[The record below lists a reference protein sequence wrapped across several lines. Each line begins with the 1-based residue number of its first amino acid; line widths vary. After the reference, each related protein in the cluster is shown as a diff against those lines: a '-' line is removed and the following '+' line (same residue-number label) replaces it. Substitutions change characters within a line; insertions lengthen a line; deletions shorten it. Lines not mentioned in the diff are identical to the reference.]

1 MPVVVIGLNHR
12 TAPLAVLEAMTVG
25 ERAQDKTLHA
35 LMSQEHVSEAVVLST
50 CNRTEVYAVAEK
62 FHGGYA
68 DIRAVLAELAFL
80 EPEDFSDHLYVHH
93 DSAAV
98 AHLFD
103 VVSGLDSAVLGE
115 HEIQG
120 QVKTAWEAAQ
130 GVDAVGPTLNLLFR
144 HALEAGKRVRHET
157 AIGQGT
163 ASVSYSAVALADTHF
178 GAITG
183 APTGQGLV
191 GKRAVVLGAGDMGAS
206 MAASLCDA
214 GVADLVVANRTFDK
228 ARAVAKSLDARAVRF
243 ADVTAEL
250 VDADVLLTS
259 TGAAS
264 ILLTRDEIAGVVERR
279 GQRPLLLVDIAVPRD
294 IDPSVADLPGVTV
307 LDMDDLSGFAEAGL
321 AERRKEV
328 EIVRRLL
335 DEELERYLAAT
346 SARAV
351 APVIVA
357 LRSAAESARVAE
369 LERVQGRLAGLDD
382 EQQAAVDAVTQ
393 SLVAKLLHQ
402 PTVAL
407 REAAGTSKGDRL
419 VQALRDLFDIDA

>member
-12 TAPLAVLEAMTVG
+12 TAPLAVLESMTVG
-25 ERAQDKTLHA
+25 DRAQDKTLHA
-35 LMSQEHVSEAVVLST
+35 LLSREHVSEAVVLST

-68 DIRAVLAELAFL
+68 DIRGVLAELAFL
-80 EPEDFSDHLYVHH
+80 DPEDFTDHLYVHH
-93 DSAAV
+93 DTAAV

-130 GVDAVGPTLNLLFR
+130 SAEAVGPTLNLLFR

-163 ASVSYSAVALADTHF
+163 ASVSYSAVALAESHL
-178 GAITG
+178 GGLEGIRAI
-183 APTGQGLV
+183 
-191 GKRAVVLGAGDMGAS
+191 VLGAGDMGSS
-206 MAASLCDA
+206 MAASLADA
-214 GVADLVVANRTFDK
+214 AVADLVVANRTFDT
-228 ARAVAKSLDARAVRF
+228 ARAVAKGLDARAVRF
-243 ADVTAEL
+243 AEVSAEL
-250 VDADVLLTS
+250 AAADVLFTS

-264 ILLTRDEIAGVVERR
+264 VLLTRDEVAAVVEARQ
-279 GQRPLLLVDIAVPRD
+279 GRPLLLVDIAVPRD
-294 IDPSVADLPGVTV
+294 IDPSVSDLPGVTV
-307 LDMDDLSGFAEAGL
+307 LDMDDLSAFADAGL

-328 EIVRRLL
+328 EAVRALL
-335 DEELERYLAAT
+335 DAELERYLAAT

-357 LRSAAESARVAE
+357 LRSAAEAVRSAE
-369 LERVQGRLAGLDD
+369 LDRAQARLGELDD
-382 EQQAAVDAVTQ
+382 DQRAAVDAITQ

-419 VQALRDLFDIDA
+419 VQALRDLFDITAE

>member
-12 TAPLAVLEAMTVG
+12 TAPLAVLESMTVG
-25 ERAQDKTLHA
+25 DRAQEKTLPA
-35 LMSQEHVSEAVVLST
+35 LLSCEHVSEAVVLST

-68 DIRAVLAELAFL
+68 DIRGVLAELAFL
-80 EPEDFSDHLYVHH
+80 DPEDFTDHLYVLH

-120 QVKTAWEAAQ
+120 QVKTAWESAQ
-130 GVDAVGPTLNLLFR
+130 AVEAVGPTLNLLFR
-144 HALEAGKRVRHET
+144 HALEAGKRVRNET

-163 ASVSYSAVALADTHF
+163 ASVSYSAVALADDRL
-178 GAITG
+178 GGLAGRRAI
-183 APTGQGLV
+183 
-191 GKRAVVLGAGDMGAS
+191 VLGAGDMGSS
-206 MAASLCDA
+206 MATSLADA
-214 GVADLVVANRTFDK
+214 DVADLVVANRTFDK
-228 ARAVAKSLDARAVRF
+228 ARAVAKGLDARAVRF
-243 ADVTAEL
+243 ADVSAEL
-250 VDADVLLTS
+250 VEADVLFTS

-264 ILLTRDEIAGVVERR
+264 VLLTREEVAAVVDARD
-279 GQRPLLLVDIAVPRD
+279 GRPLLLVDIAVPRD
-294 IDPSVADLPGVTV
+294 IDPSVSELPGVTV
-307 LDMDDLSGFAEAGL
+307 LDMDDLSAFAEAGL

-328 EIVRRLL
+328 DAVRALL
-335 DEELERYLAAT
+335 DAELERYLAAT

-357 LRSAAESARVAE
+357 LRAAAESVRAAE
-369 LERVQGRLAGLDD
+369 LEKAQGRLAALDD
-382 EQQAAVDAVTQ
+382 DERAAVDAITQ

-419 VQALRDLFDIDA
+419 VQALRDLFDITAE

>member
-12 TAPLAVLEAMTVG
+12 TAPLAVLESMTVG
-25 ERAQDKTLHA
+25 DRALDKTLHA
-35 LMSQEHVSEAVVLST
+35 LLSKDHLSEAVVLST

-68 DIRAVLAELAFL
+68 DIRSVLAELAFL
-80 EPEDFSDHLYVHH
+80 DPEDFVDHLYVHH
-93 DSAAV
+93 DTAAV

-120 QVKTAWEAAQ
+120 QVKTAWETAREHDAA
-130 GVDAVGPTLNLLFR
+130 GTTLNLLFR

-163 ASVSYSAVALADTHF
+163 ASVSYSAVALADSHL
-178 GAITG
+178 GGLAGRRAI
-183 APTGQGLV
+183 
-191 GKRAVVLGAGDMGAS
+191 VLGAGEMGAA
-206 MAASLCDA
+206 MAASLADA

-228 ARAVAKSLDARAVRF
+228 ARSVARSLDARAVRF
-243 ADVTAEL
+243 ADVRDEL
-250 VDADVLLTS
+250 VSADVLLTS

-264 ILLTRDEIAGVVERR
+264 VLLTEEEVVDVVRRRDG
-279 GQRPLLLVDIAVPRD
+279 RPLLLVDIAVPRD
-294 IDPSVADLPGVTV
+294 VDPAVADLPGVTV
-307 LDMDDLSGFAEAGL
+307 LDMDDLSAFAEAGL

-328 EIVRRLL
+328 EVVRALL
-335 DEELERYLAAT
+335 DEELDRYLAAS

-357 LRSAAESARVAE
+357 LRSAAEAMRAGEIDRAGS
-369 LERVQGRLAGLDD
+369 RLAGLDAD
-382 EQQAAVDAVTQ
+382 QLAAVDALTQ

-407 REAAGTSKGDRL
+407 REAAGTAKGDRL
-419 VQALRDLFDIDA
+419 VQALRDLFDIDAG

>member
-12 TAPLAVLEAMTVG
+12 TAPLGVLESMTIDARELG
-25 ERAQDKTLHA
+25 KTLHA
-35 LMSQEHVSEAVVLST
+35 LLSAENVSEAVVLST

-68 DIRAVLAELAFL
+68 DIRRVLADLAFL
-80 EPEDFSDHLYVHH
+80 DAEDFSDHLYVHH
-93 DSAAV
+93 DTAAV

-120 QVKTAWEAAQ
+120 QVKSAWVAAQ
-130 GVDAVGPTLNLLFR
+130 KGDAAGPTLNLLFR

-163 ASVSYSAVALADTHF
+163 ASVSYSAVALADQHL
-178 GAITG
+178 G
-183 APTGQGLV
+183 GLAAR
-191 GKRAVVLGAGDMGAS
+191 RAVVLGAGDMGAS
-206 MAASLCDA
+206 MAASLADA

-228 ARAVAKSLDARAVRF
+228 ARAVARPLDARAVRF
-243 ADVTAEL
+243 ADLVDEL
-250 VDADVLLTS
+250 VEADVLLTS

-264 ILLTRDEIAGVVERR
+264 ILLTRDEVASVVERR
-279 GQRPLLLVDIAVPRD
+279 NHRPLLLVDIAVPRD
-294 IDPSVADLPGVTV
+294 IDPQVSELPGVTV
-307 LDMDDLSGFAEAGL
+307 LDMDDLSAFAEAGL

-328 EIVRRLL
+328 EVVRTLL
-335 DEELERYLAAT
+335 DAELERYLAAS

-357 LRSAAESARVAE
+357 LRTAAESVRAAE
-369 LERVQGRLAGLDD
+369 LARAQGRLNGLDD
-382 EQQAAVDAVTQ
+382 SQLAAVDAVTQ
-393 SLVAKLLHQ
+393 SLVAKLLHT

-407 REAAGTSKGDRL
+407 RDAAGSAKGDRL
-419 VQALRDLFDIDA
+419 VQALRDLFDIAPE